1 MSDVTPAAP
10 AAPAVNVSPNPGS
23 VTGTAAPSTPPS
35 WTTGF
40 TDELKGYVEAKG
52 FKDAQS
58 VVESYRNF
66 EKIKGVPQERL
77 LTLPEKDEDP
87 SWNDVWKR
95 LGRPDQPKDYQLEV
109 PKEFGDEGFAEW
121 AKDAFHKLNIPRKQA
136 EALVKKWNEYTG
148 NQIKQMQLESSNKLN
163 TEHEALK
170 KEWGQAYEQNVEMGK
185 RAAKAFGFDES
196 TIDALESAMG
206 FAGVMKFMHNLQTKI
221 GEDNFVG
228 SSQPSSPMG
237 KMSPEQARNRIAML
251 KSDPDFVKRYIAGE
265 TAPRTE
271 MQMLHEMAYSG

>member
-23 VTGTAAPSTPPS
+23 VTGAAAPSTPPS

-40 TDELKGYVEAKG
+40 TDELKGYVDAKG

-109 PKEFGDEGFAEW
+109 PKEFGVNRTENDVVVHG
-121 AKDAFHKLNIPRKQA
+121 IGR
-136 EALVKKWNEYTG
+136 
-148 NQIKQMQLESSNKLN
+148 IK
-163 TEHEALK
+163 
-170 KEWGQAYEQNVEMGK
+170 
-185 RAAKAFGFDES
+185 
-196 TIDALESAMG
+196 I
-206 FAGVMKFMHNLQTKI
+206 
-221 GEDNFVG
+221 
-228 SSQPSSPMG
+228 
-237 KMSPEQARNRIAML
+237 
-251 KSDPDFVKRYIAGE
+251 E
-265 TAPRTE
+265 TAEKLAFNILNMCGEIRAE
-271 MQMLHEMAYSG
+271 GRSS